1 MLVLLFFNDK
11 ARPLEITTGFIV
23 NLSFS
28 INWKIFQNL
37 RCQQMMLM
45 TAYNN
50 PGRSSVLASSRLLM
64 QLKLLL
70 LFFFTVQQIGFQ
82 LSTAN
87 LGLPPPAPP
96 RPGLQTRR
104 GLQKLSRKLLH
115 HDGRIFPRG
124 YGRYSSS

>member
-1 MLVLLFFNDK
+1 
-11 ARPLEITTGFIV
+11 
-23 NLSFS
+23 
-28 INWKIFQNL
+28 
-37 RCQQMMLM
+37 MMLM

-50 PGRSSVLASSRLLM
+50 PGRSSELASSRLLM

-82 LSTAN
+82 LSTAT

-96 RPGLQTRR
+96 RPGLQTRS

-115 HDGRIFPRG
+115 HDGGIFSRG
-124 YGRYSSS
+124 Y